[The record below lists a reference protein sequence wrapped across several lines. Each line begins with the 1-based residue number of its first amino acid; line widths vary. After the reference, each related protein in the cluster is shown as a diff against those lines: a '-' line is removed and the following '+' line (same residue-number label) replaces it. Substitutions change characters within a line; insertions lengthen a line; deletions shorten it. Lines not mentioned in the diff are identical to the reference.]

1 MKQSKIFFGTYR
13 DSVLLMKL
21 ASSLRA
27 IEGVETAEV
36 MMATESNKSIM
47 DGLGLLTD
55 EISRASNTDL
65 AISVIAESE
74 EVIAAVFEKAE
85 DSILFGEQEEGFAT
99 MFEAKLSNPDANI
112 ALISIAGMYA
122 ADEAQRALESGMNVM
137 IFSDNVTLEDELR
150 VKQFADSKGLIVMGP
165 DCGTAMIN
173 GAALAFCN
181 DVRRGKVGI
190 VGASGT
196 GTQEAMVLLDK
207 NGVGISHAIG
217 TGSNDI
223 KESIGG
229 ITMLRG
235 IDLLSKD
242 ASTEMILIIGKPTD
256 AGVEQKII
264 SALEN
269 CGKPSVV
276 CLLGGEKKGEQGSI
290 FFTTTVEEAAC
301 AVVER
306 VNGEKKA
313 YAIPAERMAEI
324 EAKRAALTDGQKYV
338 RALYTG
344 GTLAG
349 EACVILGEKLDI
361 ESNIK
366 IKTARLMDD
375 PRAAS
380 GHAII
385 DLGDDVFTRGKPHPM
400 IDPVLRAERIVTE
413 AADPSVAVIVMDFVI
428 GYGVHEDPVGCTVP
442 YIMEAKKIAAAQGRQ
457 LAFVGY
463 VLGTESDYQDIAAQN
478 AKLAECGVVIADS
491 NAQAA
496 RIALEI
502 AGG

>member
-47 DGLGLLTD
+47 EGLGLLTE
-55 EISRASNTDL
+55 EIRRASNTDL

-99 MFEAKLSNPDANI
+99 MCEAKLSNPDANI

-229 ITMLRG
+229 ITRHYPM
-235 IDLLSKD
+235 
-242 ASTEMILIIGKPTD
+242 AKPWFP
-256 AGVEQKII
+256 AAMPRK
-264 SALEN
+264 AF
-269 CGKPSVV
+269 
-276 CLLGGEKKGEQGSI
+276 SI
-290 FFTTTVEEAAC
+290 KQIT
-301 AVVER
+301 
-306 VNGEKKA
+306 
-313 YAIPAERMAEI
+313 
-324 EAKRAALTDGQKYV
+324 
-338 RALYTG
+338 
-344 GTLAG
+344 
-349 EACVILGEKLDI
+349 
-361 ESNIK
+361 
-366 IKTARLMDD
+366 
-375 PRAAS
+375 
-380 GHAII
+380 
-385 DLGDDVFTRGKPHPM
+385 
-400 IDPVLRAERIVTE
+400 
-413 AADPSVAVIVMDFVI
+413 
-428 GYGVHEDPVGCTVP
+428 
-442 YIMEAKKIAAAQGRQ
+442 
-457 LAFVGY
+457 
-463 VLGTESDYQDIAAQN
+463 
-478 AKLAECGVVIADS
+478 
-491 NAQAA
+491 
-496 RIALEI
+496 
-502 AGG
+502 